1 MLLMLYLQFFQLQR
15 LESICY
21 PYFLL
26 QPKQEKQ
33 LDKHQNLIQVIL
45 EHMQSYA
52 KHILNCLAQQIKKV

>member
-33 LDKHQNLIQVIL
+33 LEKLQKEKI
-45 EHMQSYA
+45 A
-52 KHILNCLAQQIKKV
+52 KLAAIKEETKAKLL